1 MGQLTA
7 YDFQSYLG
15 NTIQDEA
22 IEADPL
28 ALFTAS
34 ASDVS
39 ASYLNAE
46 FAEAGDKASGAD
58 LLATLS
64 AVRASRLEDIE
75 PVIIGPGRNLDL
87 LN

>member
-46 FAEAGDKASGAD
+46 CGEAGDKASGAD

-75 PVIIGPGRNLDL
+75 PVIIGPGRNG
-87 LN
+87 